1 MKTMYVPGCT
11 INVMIAAWAITQG
24 SPDIYNYGIIQGPG
38 QFSMMTG
45 LGWMTEVL
53 FQAGA
58 RDFAY
63 NNVQTALGAHP
74 QCTGSKVVG
83 L

>member
-1 MKTMYVPGCT
+1 MKAGCT
-11 INVMIAAWAITQG
+11 INVMIAVQAVTQG

-38 QFSMMTG
+38 QFSIKTG
-45 LGWMTEVL
+45 LGRMTEVL

-74 QCTGSKVVG
+74 QCTGSKVFGV
-83 L
+83 